1 MRIMRVVTIAREY
14 GAGGGELA
22 RKLASALGWELCDR
36 ELLHEAARL
45 QAVPEAELELHDEQA
60 VGFRDRIRLHP
71 TQEQY
76 LLGLTAAVQNAA
88 ARGNVVLVGR
98 GTAHLLSD
106 AEACCH
112 VRLVAPLEWRAAR
125 VAQLMNLSLEDA
137 TARCAREDLTRKKF
151 NRYFFGPGA
160 DQSASYDLVI
170 NTARFTID
178 ETVSLLRDLVTST
191 EPFQPPRHGSY
202 AVLTL
207 ARELGAGEQGFA
219 PPLAERLGLQVLDR
233 ELLEEESRE
242 LGIPVAEVGRLDE
255 MPAGILQRFCPGSI
269 QHRYVDLLERLMR
282 QYATRGKV
290 LILGR
295 GGFVFLRDH
304 PTAFHVRLVAPM
316 PVRVRR
322 MMEYRWVREDV
333 ARRLLTQSD
342 VRRRTFCLDFLS
354 ADWVS
359 PLEYHLTVNTGRLGL
374 AALDAVSNAATR
386 YWART
391 RAVLA
396 ATDQQ
401 DPKRP

>member
-1 MRIMRVVTIAREY
+1 MPR
-14 GAGGGELA
+14 LA
-22 RKLASALGWELCDR
+22 
-36 ELLHEAARL
+36 
-45 QAVPEAELELHDEQA
+45 
-60 VGFRDRIRLHP
+60 
-71 TQEQY
+71 
-76 LLGLTAAVQNAA
+76 
-88 ARGNVVLVGR
+88 
-98 GTAHLLSD
+98 
-106 AEACCH
+106 
-112 VRLVAPLEWRAAR
+112 
-125 VAQLMNLSLEDA
+125 
-137 TARCAREDLTRKKF
+137 AREDRIRKKF

-160 DQSASYDLVI
+160 DQPASYDLVV
-170 NTARFTID
+170 NTARFPID
-178 ETVSLLRDLVTST
+178 ETVALMRDLMTST

-219 PPLAERLGLQVLDR
+219 PPLAERLGLQVLER

-255 MPAGILQRFCPGSI
+255 MPAGILQRFRPGSI
-269 QHRYVDLLERLMR
+269 QHRYVDRLERLMQ
-282 QYATRGKV
+282 QYATRGNV

-359 PLEYHLTVNTGRLGL
+359 PLGVSSHGKYGSPGAGCSGCGGERRHTILGPQPL
-374 AALDAVSNAATR
+374 GTRCDRPARAQANLSELDAGLVARQRPWQVGSNSEERLVSTCGR
-386 YWART
+386 MTIREHLD
-391 RAVLA
+391 LA
-396 ATDQQ
+396 GVTADQ
-401 DPKRP
+401 